1 MTADLARTTG
11 PDLAQTL
18 ASFPLPEA
26 SRGLE
31 TGVFPGQG
39 PCDVDTLNPSTQPS
53 RLLDA
58 WRPSDRRRLGMLST
72 RSYEKS
78 AMTLPTDVWSY
89 QRLFIDQQRDNA
101 NPFSAKIAPR

>member
-1 MTADLARTTG
+1 MTADLTRMTG
-11 PDLAQTL
+11 PDLAQTP
-18 ASFPLPEA
+18 APFPLPEA

-31 TGVFPGQG
+31 TGVFPGEG
-39 PCDVDTLNPSTQPS
+39 RCDVDPLNPSSQPS

-58 WRPSDRRRLGMLST
+58 WRPSDRRRLGLLST

-89 QRLFIDQQRDNA
+89 QRLFIDQQRDSA
-101 NPFSAKIAPR
+101 NPFATKIGPR